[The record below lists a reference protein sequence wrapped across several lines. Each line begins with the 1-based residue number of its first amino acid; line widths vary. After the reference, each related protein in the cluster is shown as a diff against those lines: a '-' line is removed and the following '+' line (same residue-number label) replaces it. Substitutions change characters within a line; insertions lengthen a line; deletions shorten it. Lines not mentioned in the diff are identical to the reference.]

1 MIQTKAKVVTKAEPE
16 IVFRLS
22 TDNENLP
29 LFFTGYKQVPA
40 IISARTADGLPL
52 KQGCTRVV
60 KNSDGSEIEEIIIRL
75 ESPAVQE
82 YKLISG
88 FKPPVSWLVKS
99 ANGRWDYVKTATGG
113 TEITW
118 TFNFETRNFITE
130 TIFRLAVKSE
140 FQKAQEICLSNLKK
154 YVEQADSTDQITPS

>member
-1 MIQTKAKVVTKAEPE
+1 MIQTKAKIVTEAEPE
-16 IVFRLS
+16 VVFRLS
-22 TDNENLP
+22 TDNKNLP

-40 IISARTADGLPL
+40 IVSARTADGSPL
-52 KQGCTRVV
+52 KQGCTRIV
-60 KNSDGSEIEEIIIRL
+60 KNTDGSEIEEIIIRL
-75 ESPAVQE
+75 EMPTVQE

-99 ANGRWDYVKTATGG
+99 ANGRWDYVKTENGG

-118 TFNFETRNFITE
+118 TFNFETRNILTE
-130 TIFRLAVKSE
+130 TIFRLAIKSA

-154 YVEQADSTDQITPS
+154 YAEQADSSD